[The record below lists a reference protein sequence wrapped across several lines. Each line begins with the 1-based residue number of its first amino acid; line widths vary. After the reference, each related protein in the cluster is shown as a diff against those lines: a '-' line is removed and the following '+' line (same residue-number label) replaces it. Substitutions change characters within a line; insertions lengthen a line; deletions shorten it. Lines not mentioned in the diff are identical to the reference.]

1 MLAAMKITIVAVVL
15 AAACSK
21 PAPPPGPPGEGIELV
36 DPGALPHRELRYHL
50 VKGATTLLEL
60 AMDLDVAMG
69 PRGGAMPT
77 VVMQMEVRADD
88 VLPDGSARI
97 RTRIA
102 SARAKDRPN
111 TALPTDIMAAQAAML
126 AGLELTATLAPRG
139 TLSDSKV
146 ASAGKDLPPA
156 LASQLTQLNLSLEQV
171 AMPLPAEAVGVGA
184 KWRNRKTVVQN
195 GVKMQTVTTIEVV
208 SIDGDKVA
216 FKAASSVSGDDQ
228 KVDVEGNQ
236 VAISK
241 VGGSGS
247 NHGVI
252 DLGRM
257 VMTGEFGA
265 DFHFDMSA
273 KDQQV
278 AMTMRVATRL
288 RPIQAIEAATDP
300 SATPVAKPTAAA
312 PAEPLEQHEPA
323 KTEPKEAAKAA
334 EGPS

>member
-1 MLAAMKITIVAVVL
+1 MLAAMKITIVVAVI

-21 PAPPPGPPGEGIELV
+21 SAPPPGPPGEGIELV

-50 VKGATTLLEL
+50 AKGATTLLEL
-60 AMDLDVAMG
+60 AMDLDIAMG

-77 VVMQMEVRADD
+77 VVLQMEIRADE
-88 VLPDGSARI
+88 VRPDGSARI

-102 SARAKDRPN
+102 NARAKDRPN
-111 TALPTDIMAAQAAML
+111 TALPTDIMSAQAAML

-139 TLSDSKV
+139 TLSESKV
-146 ASAGKDLPPA
+146 ASASKDLPPA
-156 LASQLTQLNLSLEQV
+156 LASQLAQLNQSLEQV
-171 AMPLPAEAVGVGA
+171 AMPLPAEPVGVGA

-195 GVKMQTVTTIEVV
+195 GVKMETVTTIEVV
-208 SIDGDKVA
+208 SIDGDKIA
-216 FKAASSVSGDDQ
+216 FKSASSVSGDDQ

-241 VGGSGS
+241 VGGSGN

-252 DLGRM
+252 DLGKM

-265 DFHFDMSA
+265 DFHFDMAA
-273 KDQQV
+273 KDQTI

-288 RPIQAIEAATDP
+288 QPIQAFEAATEPTAP
-300 SATPVAKPTAAA
+300 SAKPTAAA

-323 KTEPKEAAKAA
+323 KTTPVKEAAKPA